1 MELTELRNVLE
12 KVQVIFAE
20 ASDGP
25 AGVLGALES
34 VLTLLFLFYLY
45 FTERRL
51 VAATPRRPRG
61 GEARAPAP
69 AAVQPVW
76 R

>member
-34 VLTLLFLFYLY
+34 VLTLLFFILFIFY
-45 FTERRL
+45 
-51 VAATPRRPRG
+51 
-61 GEARAPAP
+61 
-69 AAVQPVW
+69 
-76 R
+76 